1 MNTLKKSSMN
11 AALAT
16 LVAVMGLAAAP
27 AWAQTAAAPASAAA
41 PVNSQAMSE
50 GVVRK
55 IDLAQHKITL
65 KHGEIKNLDMPGM
78 TMVFVVSDPALLQGV
93 KPGDAVRFK
102 ADNVDGKLTVVALT
116 PAH

>member
-1 MNTLKKSSMN
+1 MNTLKKSTLN

-16 LVAVMGLAAAP
+16 LVTVLGLAAAP
-27 AWAQTAAAPASAAA
+27 ARAQDAAAPASTAA
-41 PVNSQAMSE
+41 PASPQAMSE

-78 TMVFVVSDPALLQGV
+78 TMVFVVSDPAMLQGV
-93 KPGDAVRFK
+93 KPGDAVRFQ
-102 ADNVDGKLTVVALT
+102 ADKVDGKLTVVALT